1 MFLICFFVLFY
12 TLIQKLIM
20 EDCCLITLAILTIV
34 QCNVQKNEV
43 CVIVYVC
50 CIMYISCKH
59 IGMGRK
65 QSMFLL
71 NFRGSAKS
79 HAFMSLPAVLHKL
92 LELS

>member
-34 QCNVQKNEV
+34 QCNVQKNKV

-50 CIMYISCKH
+50 CIMYISCQYV
-59 IGMGRK
+59 GMGRK
-65 QSMFLL
+65 QNMYLL
-71 NFRGSAKS
+71 NFRDTAKS
-79 HAFMSLPAVLHKL
+79 HAFMSLPAALHTL
-92 LELS
+92 LESS